1 MVRVGF
7 KASAG
12 TSRPME
18 YKDYYKIL
26 GVERG
31 ATQDDIKRAY
41 RKLARTLHPDINKEA
56 GAEAKFKDLG
66 EAYEVLKDPEKRAA
80 YNELGANWKQGQD
93 FRPPPNW
100 DQGFEFSGGGYT
112 NADTAQFSD
121 FFEGLFGQARAARG
135 RGGMRRVLGAVA
147 NTTLQ
152 GEDHHAKVVIDL
164 RDAYTG
170 AKRAITL
177 RVPEVDDAGH
187 VAVKDRTLN
196 VTIPKGVRE
205 GQHIRL
211 AGQGSPGMGKG
222 QPGDLYLE
230 VAFAPDP
237 LFKVDGKDVY
247 LDLPVT
253 PWEAA
258 LGASVKG
265 ADAGR
270 RRHAQDPARLHQ
282 GPHHAPQGQ
291 GHPRQSPPGD
301 MHAVLKIETPPADTD
316 KAKEIY
322 QQMERELPFNPRAGM
337 GV

>member
-1 MVRVGF
+1 
-7 KASAG
+7 
-12 TSRPME
+12 ME

-26 GVERG
+26 GVERD

-41 RKLARTLHPDINKEA
+41 RKMARTFHPDVNKEA
-56 GAEAKFKDLG
+56 GAEAKFKDAG

-112 NADTAQFSD
+112 QADSAQFSD
-121 FFEGLFGQARAARG
+121 FFENLFGQARAAGGGAGHGG
-135 RGGMRRVLGAVA
+135 RGGFSGRREFHA
-147 NTTLQ
+147 Q

-164 RDAYTG
+164 RDAYNG
-170 AKRAITL
+170 AKRSITL
-177 RVPEVDDAGH
+177 RVPEVDETGH

-211 AGQGSPGMGKG
+211 AGQGAPGMGKG

-230 VAFAPDP
+230 VQFAPDP
-237 LFKVDGKDVY
+237 VFRVEGKDVY
-247 LDLPVT
+247 LDLPIA
-253 PWEAA
+253 PWEGA
-258 LGASVKG
+258 LGASVKAPTPEG
-265 ADAGR
+265 AVMLKIPPGTTKGR
-270 RRHAQDPARLHQ
+270 TMRLK
-282 GPHHAPQGQ
+282 GKGIPG
-291 GHPRQSPPGD
+291 SPPGD
-301 MHAVLKIETPPADTD
+301 LHAVLKIELPQADTD
-316 KAKEIY
+316 KAKDIY
-322 QQMERELPFNPRAGM
+322 RQMERELPFNPRASL

>member
-1 MVRVGF
+1 
-7 KASAG
+7 
-12 TSRPME
+12 ME

-26 GVERG
+26 GVERD

-41 RKLARTLHPDINKEA
+41 RKQARTFHPDVNKEA
-56 GAEAKFKDLG
+56 GAEAKFKDAG

-112 NADTAQFSD
+112 QADSAQFSD
-121 FFEGLFGQARAARG
+121 FFENLFGQAQAG
-135 RGGMRRVLGAVA
+135 RGGRGGFGGARREYHA
-147 NTTLQ
+147 Q

-170 AKRAITL
+170 AKRSITL
-177 RVPEVDDAGH
+177 RVPEVDGTGH
-187 VAVKDRTLN
+187 VVVKDRTLN
-196 VTIPKGVRE
+196 VTIPKGVRQ

-237 LFKVDGKDVY
+237 LFKVEGKDVY

-258 LGASVKG
+258 LGGSVKAPTPEG
-265 ADAGR
+265 AVMLKIPPGSTKGR
-270 RRHAQDPARLHQ
+270 TMRLK
-282 GPHHAPQGQ
+282 GKGIPG
-291 GHPRQSPPGD
+291 SPPGD

-316 KAKEIY
+316 KAKEFY

>member
-1 MVRVGF
+1 
-7 KASAG
+7 
-12 TSRPME
+12 ME

-26 GVERG
+26 GVERD

-41 RKLARTLHPDINKEA
+41 RKLARTLHPDINKES

-112 NADTAQFSD
+112 QADSAQFSD
-121 FFEGLFGQARAARG
+121 FFEGLFGQARASGG
-135 RGGMRRVLGAVA
+135 RGGRAGFSSRREFHA
-147 NTTLQ
+147 Q

-170 AKRAITL
+170 AKRSITL
-177 RVPEVDDAGH
+177 RVPEVDDTGH

-237 LFKVDGKDVY
+237 LFKVEGRDVY

-258 LGASVKG
+258 LGASVKAPTPEG
-265 ADAGR
+265 AVMLKIPPGSTKGR
-270 RRHAQDPARLHQ
+270 TMRLK
-282 GPHHAPQGQ
+282 GKGIPGN
-291 GHPRQSPPGD
+291 PPGD

-322 QQMERELPFNPRAGM
+322 RQMERELPFNPRAGM

>member
-1 MVRVGF
+1 
-7 KASAG
+7 
-12 TSRPME
+12 ME

-56 GAEAKFKDLG
+56 GAEDKFKDLG

-112 NADTAQFSD
+112 NADSAQFSD
-121 FFEGLFGQARAARG
+121 FFENLFGQAQAGGGG
-135 RGGMRRVLGAVA
+135 RGSRGGFGGARREYHA
-147 NTTLQ
+147 Q

-170 AKRAITL
+170 AKRSITL
-177 RVPEVDDAGH
+177 RVPEVDDTGH
-187 VAVKDRTLN
+187 VVAKDRTLN
-196 VTIPKGVRE
+196 VSIPKGVRE

-211 AGQGSPGMGKG
+211 AGQGAPGMGKG

-230 VAFAPDP
+230 VQFAPDP
-237 LFKVDGKDVY
+237 LFKVDGKDVT

-258 LGASVKG
+258 LGASVKAPTPEG
-265 ADAGR
+265 AVMLKIPPGSTTGR
-270 RRHAQDPARLHQ
+270 TMRLK
-282 GPHHAPQGQ
+282 GKGIPGN
-291 GHPRQSPPGD
+291 PPGD
-301 MHAVLKIETPPADTD
+301 MHAVLRIETPPADSD
-316 KAKEIY
+316 KAKEFY
-322 QQMERELPFNPRAGM
+322 QQMEREFPFNPRAGM

>member
-1 MVRVGF
+1 
-7 KASAG
+7 
-12 TSRPME
+12 ME

-26 GVERG
+26 GVERD

-41 RKLARTLHPDINKEA
+41 RKLARTYHPDVNKEA
-56 GAEAKFKDLG
+56 GAEAKFKDAG

-112 NADTAQFSD
+112 NANSAQFSD
-121 FFEGLFGQARAARG
+121 FFEGLFGQARAAGG
-135 RGGMRRVLGAVA
+135 RGGFSRREFRA
-147 NTTLQ
+147 Q

-170 AKRAITL
+170 AKRSITL
-177 RVPEVDDAGH
+177 RVPEVDDSGH
-187 VAVKDRTLN
+187 VMVKDRTLN

-211 AGQGSPGMGKG
+211 AGQGSPGIGKG

-237 LFKVDGKDVY
+237 LFKVEGKDVY

-258 LGASVKG
+258 LGASVKAPTPEG
-265 ADAGR
+265 AVMLKIPPNTTKSR
-270 RRHAQDPARLHQ
+270 TMRLR
-282 GPHHAPQGQ
+282 GKGIPG
-291 GHPRQSPPGD
+291 SPPGD
-301 MHAVLKIETPPADTD
+301 MHAVLKIELPPANTD

>member
-1 MVRVGF
+1 
-7 KASAG
+7 
-12 TSRPME
+12 ME

-26 GVERG
+26 GVERD

-80 YNELGANWKQGQD
+80 YNELGANWKQGQE

-100 DQGFEFSGGGYT
+100 DQGFEFSGASYG
-112 NADTAQFSD
+112 NADSAQFSD
-121 FFEGLFGQARAARG
+121 FFEGLFGGARAGGG
-135 RGGMRRVLGAVA
+135 RGGRGGFSARREFHA
-147 NTTLQ
+147 Q

-170 AKRAITL
+170 AKRSITL
-177 RVPEVDDAGH
+177 RVPEVDETGH

-211 AGQGSPGMGKG
+211 AGQGSPGTGKG

-237 LFKVDGKDVY
+237 LFKVEGKDVY

-258 LGASVKG
+258 LGASVKAPTPEG
-265 ADAGR
+265 AVMLKIPPGSTKGR
-270 RRHAQDPARLHQ
+270 TMRLK
-282 GPHHAPQGQ
+282 GKGIPGN
-291 GHPRQSPPGD
+291 PPGD

-316 KAKEIY
+316 KAKEFY
-322 QQMERELPFNPRAGM
+322 RQMERELPFDPRTGM